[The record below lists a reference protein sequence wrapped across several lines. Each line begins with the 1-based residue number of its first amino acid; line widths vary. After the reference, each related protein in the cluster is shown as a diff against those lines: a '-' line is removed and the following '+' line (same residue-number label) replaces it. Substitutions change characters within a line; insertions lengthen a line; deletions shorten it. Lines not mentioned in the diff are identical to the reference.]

1 MSNLGRIFIADD
13 EEVFLVSTARLLE
26 KRGHQCQTA
35 TNATD
40 AAEILG
46 SEDFDL
52 LIADIRMPGNT
63 NLELIKDLPQISKG
77 LPVIL
82 VTGYPS
88 IETAITA
95 LDLPVVSYLVKPLD
109 IDELV
114 ESAQR
119 AIDSYRMY
127 SNINDALQHSQFLTR
142 DLENIEK
149 VIGGNLRDH
158 TSMPADMFISLNL
171 KNILNGI
178 CNLAYIVDIHQKHN
192 GDQEICRL
200 FNCPRLQTLIETL
213 VETTRVLEKTRSS
226 FKSKEIGQLRLKLAK
241 IIADMIKY
249 SPDAKVLSPLPD
261 KTTEN

>member
-35 TNATD
+35 TNAAD
-40 AAEILG
+40 AARILG

-63 NLELIKDLPQISKG
+63 DLELIKDLPQISKG

-88 IETAITA
+88 IQTAITA
-95 LDLPVVSYLVKPLD
+95 LELPVMSYLIKPLD
-109 IDELV
+109 IEELIT
-114 ESAQR
+114 SAQR
-119 AIDSYRMY
+119 AIDSYRIY
-127 SNINDALQHSQFLTR
+127 SDISNARQHYQFLTK

-149 VIGGNLRDH
+149 VIASNLGDH
-158 TSMPADMFISLNL
+158 SAMPADAFVSLNL
-171 KNILNGI
+171 KNILSGI

-192 GDQEICRL
+192 GNQEVCKL
-200 FNCPRLQTLIETL
+200 FNCPRLLTLMETL
-213 VETTRVLEKTRSS
+213 MEATQVLEKTRSA
-226 FKSKEIGQLRLKLAK
+226 FKSKEIGQLRVKLAK

-249 SPDAKVLSPLPD
+249 SPDAKVLHSSPD

>member
-40 AAEILG
+40 AARIL
-46 SEDFDL
+46 SNEKFDL

-63 NLELIKDLPQISKG
+63 NLELIKDLPHISKG

-88 IETAITA
+88 VQTAITA
-95 LDLPVVSYLVKPLD
+95 LELPVVSYLVKPLD
-109 IDELV
+109 IDELIG
-114 ESAQR
+114 SAQR

-127 SNINDALQHSQFLTR
+127 SNIGNALQHSQFLTR

-149 VIGGNLRDH
+149 VIGDNLRDH
-158 TSMPADMFISLNL
+158 SSMSADTFMSFNL
-171 KNILNGI
+171 RNILNGI
-178 CNLAYIVDIHQKHN
+178 CNLAYIIDIHRKHN
-192 GDQEICRL
+192 GEQEICRL
-200 FNCPRLQTLIETL
+200 FNCPRLLTLIETL
-213 VETTRVLEKTRSS
+213 IETTQVLEKTRSA
-226 FKSKEIGQLRLKLAK
+226 FKSREIGQLRVKLAK

-249 SPDAKVLSPLPD
+249 SPDAKVLPPLPD